1 MSVEIR
7 RVGDITILDLHGT
20 ITFSKGNSELNE
32 TVSDLLASGQTKI
45 VLNTQGV
52 KLVDSQGIAEILKVH
67 TSVAQ
72 KGGQLKITGLST
84 HLHDVLTTTKLIL
97 VFDIRENE
105 QTALDSF
112 T

>member
-7 RVGDITILDLHGT
+7 RVGEITILDLHGA
-20 ITFSKGNSELNE
+20 ITVSKGTSELNDN
-32 TVSDLLASGQTKI
+32 VSDLLKSGQTKI

-52 KLVDSQGIAEILKVH
+52 KLVDSQGIAEILKAH
-67 TSVAQ
+67 TSVTQ
-72 KGGQLKITGLST
+72 QGGQLKITGLSP
-84 HLHDVLTTTKLIL
+84 HLHDVLNTTKLIL

-105 QTALDSF
+105 QAALDSF